1 MDYNAKTEEAIKA
14 KNDALVADLDK
25 AGKLKWADLKN
36 NLILIKEVTDYDG
49 VTEPIISVGSAKQ
62 AYVPQEHALLF
73 YAREASATQY
83 ELDWVEISDDY
94 GKGKD
99 SVVNIPGLLYRK
111 AVVAYDVTNKM
122 VTWARSHQEQRP
134 FERDFVTH
142 IDKVGDF
149 EPAQAML
156 SALQAYIKGTYN
168 LSGYDSRLISYKDF
182 AHNIVTLGS
191 TTDSNPTSGSASAP
205 TPKPSSSS
213 ASASPASSASPTGSQ
228 AKPAGSSH

>member
-1 MDYNAKTEEAIKA
+1 MDYNTKTEEAIKA
-14 KNDALVADLDK
+14 KNDALVADLNK

-49 VTEPIISVGSAKQ
+49 VTEPIISVGSAKE
-62 AYVPQEHALLF
+62 AYVPQEHALMF

-83 ELDWVEISDDY
+83 ELDWVEVSDNY
-94 GKGKD
+94 GNNKD
-99 SVVNIPGLLYRK
+99 SVINVQGLLYRK
-111 AVVAYDVTNKM
+111 AVVAYDVTNKT
-122 VTWARSHQEQRP
+122 VTWARDHQEQQP

-142 IDKVGDF
+142 VDKVGDS

-182 AHNIVTLGS
+182 AHNVVTL
-191 TTDSNPTSGSASAP
+191 ASP
-205 TPKPSSSS
+205 VDPKPTGS
-213 ASASPASSASPTGSQ
+213 SASPASSS
-228 AKPAGSSH
+228 AGEQPKSAGAGH

>member
-14 KNDALVADLDK
+14 KNDALVANLNK

-49 VTEPIISVGSAKQ
+49 VTEPIISVGSAKE
-62 AYVPQEHALLF
+62 AYVPQEHALMF
-73 YAREASATQY
+73 YAREASTTQY
-83 ELDWVEISDDY
+83 ELDWVEVSDNY
-94 GKGKD
+94 GNNKD
-99 SVVNIPGLLYRK
+99 SVINVQGLLYRK
-111 AVVAYDVTNKM
+111 AVVAYDVANKT
-122 VTWARSHQEQRP
+122 VTWARDHQEQQP

-142 IDKVGDF
+142 VDKVGDS

-182 AHNIVTLGS
+182 AHNVVAL
-191 TTDSNPTSGSASAP
+191 ASP
-205 TPKPSSSS
+205 VDPKPTGS
-213 ASASPASSASPTGSQ
+213 SASPASSG
-228 AKPAGSSH
+228 AGEQPKSAGAGH

>member
-14 KNDALVADLDK
+14 KNDALVADLNK

-49 VTEPIISVGSAKQ
+49 VTEPIISVGSAKE
-62 AYVPQEHALLF
+62 AYVPQEHALMF

-83 ELDWVEISDDY
+83 ELDWVEVSDDY

-99 SVVNIPGLLYRK
+99 SVINVPGLLYRK
-111 AVVAYDVTNKM
+111 AVVAYDVTNKT
-122 VTWARSHQEQRP
+122 VTWARDHQEQQP

-142 IDKVGDF
+142 VDKVGDS

-156 SALQAYIKGTYN
+156 SALQAYVKGTYN

-191 TTDSNPTSGSASAP
+191 TTGSNPT
-205 TPKPSSSS
+205 SSS
-213 ASASPASSASPTGSQ
+213 ASAPVAKPSGADTPQ
-228 AKPAGSSH
+228 AKPAGSSASH

>member
-14 KNDALVADLDK
+14 KNDALVADLNK
-25 AGKLKWADLKN
+25 VSKLKWADLKN

-49 VTEPIISVGSAKQ
+49 VTEPIISVGSTKE
-62 AYVPQEHALLF
+62 AYVPQEHALMF
-73 YAREASATQY
+73 YAREASTTQY
-83 ELDWVEISDDY
+83 ELDWVEVSDDY

-99 SVVNIPGLLYRK
+99 SVINVPGLLYRK
-111 AVVAYDVTNKM
+111 AVVAYDVTNKT
-122 VTWARSHQEQRP
+122 VTWARDHQEQQP

-142 IDKVGDF
+142 VDKVGDS

-168 LSGYDSRLISYKDF
+168 LSGYDSHLISYKDF

-191 TTDSNPTSGSASAP
+191 TTDSDHTSGSASAP
-205 TPKPSSSS
+205 SAKPSG
-213 ASASPASSASPTGSQ
+213 ADTPQ
-228 AKPAGSSH
+228 VKPAGSSASH

>member
-14 KNDALVADLDK
+14 KNDALVADLNK

-49 VTEPIISVGSAKQ
+49 VTEPVASAYS
-62 AYVPQEHALLF
+62 ASHYYVPQEHALMF
-73 YAREASATQY
+73 YAQEASETQY
-83 ELDWVEISDDY
+83 ELDWVEVSSNY
-94 GKGKD
+94 GKRKD
-99 SVVNIPGLLYRK
+99 PFHNMPTGLFYREP
-111 AVVAYDVTNKM
+111 VVAYDVTNKT
-122 VTWARSHQEQRP
+122 VTWARDHQEQQP

-142 IDKVGDF
+142 VDKVGDS

-182 AHNIVTLGS
+182 AHNIVTFGS

-205 TPKPSSSS
+205 TAKPSS
-213 ASASPASSASPTGSQ
+213 ADTPQ
-228 AKPAGSSH
+228 AKPAGSSATH

>member
-14 KNDALVADLDK
+14 KNDALVADLNK

-49 VTEPIISVGSAKQ
+49 VTEPIISVGSAKE
-62 AYVPQEHALLF
+62 AYVPQEHALMF

-83 ELDWVEISDDY
+83 ELDWVEVSDDY

-99 SVVNIPGLLYRK
+99 SVINVPGLLYRK
-111 AVVAYDVTNKM
+111 AVVIYDVTNKT
-122 VTWARSHQEQRP
+122 VTWARDHQEQQP

-142 IDKVGDF
+142 VDKVGDS

-205 TPKPSSSS
+205 TAKPSS
-213 ASASPASSASPTGSQ
+213 ADTSQ
-228 AKPAGSSH
+228 AKPAGSSASH

>member
-14 KNDALVADLDK
+14 KNDALVADLSK

-36 NLILIKEVTDYDG
+36 NLILIKEVTDYNG
-49 VTEPIISVGSAKQ
+49 VTEPIISVGSAKE
-62 AYVPQEHALLF
+62 AYVPQEHALMF
-73 YAREASATQY
+73 YARETSATQY

-99 SVVNIPGLLYRK
+99 SVINVPGLLYRK
-111 AVVAYDVTNKM
+111 AVVAYDVTNKT
-122 VTWARSHQEQRP
+122 VTWARSHREQRP

-142 IDKVGDF
+142 ADKVGDS

-168 LSGYDSRLISYKDF
+168 LSDYDSRLISYKDF

-191 TTDSNPTSGSASAP
+191 TTDSNPTSSSASAP
-205 TPKPSSSS
+205 TTKPSG
-213 ASASPASSASPTGSQ
+213 ADTPQ
-228 AKPAGSSH
+228 AKPAGSSASH

>member
-14 KNDALVADLDK
+14 KNNALVADLNK

-49 VTEPIISVGSAKQ
+49 VTEPIISVGSAKE
-62 AYVPQEHALLF
+62 AYVPQEHALMF

-83 ELDWVEISDDY
+83 ELDWVEVSDDY

-99 SVVNIPGLLYRK
+99 SVINVPGLLYRK
-111 AVVAYDVTNKM
+111 AVVAYDVTNKT
-122 VTWARSHQEQRP
+122 VTWARDHQEQQP

-142 IDKVGDF
+142 VDKVGDS

-205 TPKPSSSS
+205 TAKPSS
-213 ASASPASSASPTGSQ
+213 ADTPQ
-228 AKPAGSSH
+228 AKPAGSSATH

>member
-1 MDYNAKTEEAIKA
+1 MDYNAKTEEALKA
-14 KNDALVADLDK
+14 KNDALVADLNK

-49 VTEPIISVGSAKQ
+49 VTEPIISVGSAKE
-62 AYVPQEHALLF
+62 AYVPQEHALMF

-83 ELDWVEISDDY
+83 ELDWVEISDNY
-94 GKGKD
+94 GNNKD
-99 SVVNIPGLLYRK
+99 SVINVQGLLYRK
-111 AVVAYDVTNKM
+111 AVVAYDVTNKT
-122 VTWARSHQEQRP
+122 VTWARDHQEQQP

-142 IDKVGDF
+142 VDKVGDS

-182 AHNIVTLGS
+182 AHNVVAL
-191 TTDSNPTSGSASAP
+191 ASP
-205 TPKPSSSS
+205 VDPKPTGS
-213 ASASPASSASPTGSQ
+213 SASPASSG
-228 AKPAGSSH
+228 AGEQPKSAGAGH

>member
-14 KNDALVADLDK
+14 KNDALVADLNK
-25 AGKLKWADLKN
+25 AGKLKWADFKN

-49 VTEPIISVGSAKQ
+49 VTEPIISVGSAKEV
-62 AYVPQEHALLF
+62 YVPQEHALMF

-83 ELDWVEISDDY
+83 ELDWVEVSDGY

-99 SVVNIPGLLYRK
+99 SVINVPGLLYRK
-111 AVVAYDVTNKM
+111 AVVAYDVTNKTI
-122 VTWARSHQEQRP
+122 TWARDHQEQQP

-142 IDKVGDF
+142 VDKVGDS

-191 TTDSNPTSGSASAP
+191 TTGSNPTSSSASAP
-205 TPKPSSSS
+205 TTKPSG
-213 ASASPASSASPTGSQ
+213 ANTPQ
-228 AKPAGSSH
+228 AKPAGSSATH

>member
-14 KNDALVADLDK
+14 KNDALVADLNK

-49 VTEPIISVGSAKQ
+49 VTEPIISVGFAKE
-62 AYVPQEHALLF
+62 AYVPQEHALMF
-73 YAREASATQY
+73 YAREAGATQY
-83 ELDWVEISDDY
+83 ELDWVEVSDDY

-99 SVVNIPGLLYRK
+99 SVINVPGLLYRK
-111 AVVAYDVTNKM
+111 VVVAYDVTNKT
-122 VTWARSHQEQRP
+122 VTWARDHQEQQP

-142 IDKVGDF
+142 VDKVGDS

-191 TTDSNPTSGSASAP
+191 TTDSNPTSSSASAP
-205 TPKPSSSS
+205 TTKPSG
-213 ASASPASSASPTGSQ
+213 ADTPQ
-228 AKPAGSSH
+228 AKPAGSSASH

>member
-14 KNDALVADLDK
+14 KKEALKADLTK
-25 AGKLKWADLKN
+25 VAGLKWADLKN

-49 VTEPIISVGSAKQ
+49 VTEPIISVGKSKQ

-73 YAREASATQY
+73 YAREASTTQY
-83 ELDWVEISDDY
+83 EFDWVEISDGY
-94 GKGKD
+94 GKEKD
-99 SVVNIPGLLYRK
+99 AVLNIPGLLYRK
-111 AVVAYDVTNKM
+111 AVVAYDVTHKT
-122 VTWARSHQEQRP
+122 VTWARDHQEQQP
-134 FERDFVTH
+134 FELDFTTH
-142 IDKVGDF
+142 VDKVGDL

-191 TTDSNPTSGSASAP
+191 TTGSNPTSSSAP
-205 TPKPSSSS
+205 VPSAKPSGTDT
-213 ASASPASSASPTGSQ
+213 PQ
-228 AKPAGSSH
+228 AKPAGSSASH

>member
-14 KNDALVADLDK
+14 KNDALVADLNK

-36 NLILIKEVTDYDG
+36 NLILIKEVADYDG
-49 VTEPIISVGSAKQ
+49 VTEPIISVGSAKE
-62 AYVPQEHALLF
+62 AYVPQEHALMF
-73 YAREASATQY
+73 YAREAGATQY
-83 ELDWVEISDDY
+83 ELDWVEVSDEY

-99 SVVNIPGLLYRK
+99 SVINVPGLLYRK
-111 AVVAYDVTNKM
+111 AVVAYDVTNKT
-122 VTWARSHQEQRP
+122 VTWARDHREQQP

-142 IDKVGDF
+142 VDKVGDS

-205 TPKPSSSS
+205 TTKPSS
-213 ASASPASSASPTGSQ
+213 ANTPQ
-228 AKPAGSSH
+228 AKPAGSSASH

>member
-14 KNDALVADLDK
+14 KNDALVADLNK
-25 AGKLKWADLKN
+25 VSKLKWADLKN

-49 VTEPIISVGSAKQ
+49 VTEPIISVGSAKE
-62 AYVPQEHALLF
+62 AYVPQEHALMF
-73 YAREASATQY
+73 YAREAGATQY
-83 ELDWVEISDDY
+83 ELDWVEVSDDY

-99 SVVNIPGLLYRK
+99 SVINVPGLLYRK
-111 AVVAYDVTNKM
+111 AVVAYDVTNKT
-122 VTWARSHQEQRP
+122 VTWARDHQEQQP

-142 IDKVGDF
+142 VDKVGDS

-191 TTDSNPTSGSASAP
+191 TTDSNPTSSSASAP
-205 TPKPSSSS
+205 TTKPSG
-213 ASASPASSASPTGSQ
+213 ADTPQ
-228 AKPAGSSH
+228 AKPAGSSASH

>member
-14 KNDALVADLDK
+14 KNDALVADLNK

-49 VTEPIISVGSAKQ
+49 VTEPIISVGSAKE
-62 AYVPQEHALLF
+62 AYVPQEHALMF

-83 ELDWVEISDDY
+83 ELDWVEVSDDY

-99 SVVNIPGLLYRK
+99 SVINVPGLLYRK
-111 AVVAYDVTNKM
+111 AVVAYDVTNKT
-122 VTWARSHQEQRP
+122 VTWARDHQEQQP

-142 IDKVGDF
+142 VDKVGDS

-205 TPKPSSSS
+205 TTKPSG
-213 ASASPASSASPTGSQ
+213 ADTPQ
-228 AKPAGSSH
+228 AKPAGSSTTH

>member
-14 KNDALVADLDK
+14 KNDALVADLNK
-25 AGKLKWADLKN
+25 VSKLKWADLKN

-49 VTEPIISVGSAKQ
+49 VTEPIISVGSAKE
-62 AYVPQEHALLF
+62 AYVPQEHALMF

-83 ELDWVEISDDY
+83 ELDWVEVSDDY

-99 SVVNIPGLLYRK
+99 SVINVPGLLYRK
-111 AVVAYDVTNKM
+111 AVVAYDVTNKT
-122 VTWARSHQEQRP
+122 VTWARDHQEQQP

-142 IDKVGDF
+142 VDKVGDS

-191 TTDSNPTSGSASAP
+191 TTDSNPTSGSASAS
-205 TPKPSSSS
+205 TAKPSS
-213 ASASPASSASPTGSQ
+213 ADTPQ
-228 AKPAGSSH
+228 AKPAGSSATH